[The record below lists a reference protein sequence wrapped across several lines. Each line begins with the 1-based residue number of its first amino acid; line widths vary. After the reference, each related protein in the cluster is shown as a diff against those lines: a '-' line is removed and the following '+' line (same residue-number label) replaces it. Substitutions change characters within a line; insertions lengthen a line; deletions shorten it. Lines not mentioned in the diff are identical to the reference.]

1 MAITKIHPIKS
12 TVQKAVNYICNPDKT
27 DGALL
32 IDSFACDYHMAEA
45 EFRIPL
51 SKGTGQGENLAFHL
65 IQSYAPGEVDADTAH
80 EIGEKLA
87 ERLLKGNHSYVVSTH
102 IDKNSVHNHI
112 IFCAADNFTYRKYY
126 DNKQNYWKIRNLS
139 DQLCREYGLSV
150 IEEHSKSKGLSYE
163 EWMAQGEG
171 RSWKTQLK
179 DDIRKCIKEALTY
192 DDFIMLM
199 KDLGYEIK
207 GEKLLSSVRDP
218 SVLSEDIAGNDTKTG
233 ENAAKYISFRAPGQ
247 PHFIRGSV
255 RGLGRNFTEESIA
268 DAIEKQSKIREARST
283 IPVKKMEYLLKKTAP
298 YNSLI
303 DRSSEKFRDSPW
315 LNRWADKKELQSAA
329 HAFAEAGDTVQ
340 LQRKIDDEKKKA
352 SELKASIAET
362 EKKIETFK
370 ELSVYVKNYRQ
381 YKKVAEAY
389 KKAKDKEK
397 FYEEHESQIMIFDAA
412 KSEIM
417 TKGLDPA
424 KITYEQ
430 VLEGIDKLTERK
442 KTAQAE
448 YRTLSKDI
456 RDKEQQLQMMND
468 YMDREGIKTLNPR
481 FLNEKL
487 NLNFDN

>member
-51 SKGTGQGENLAFHL
+51 SKGTGQGKNLAFHL
-65 IQSYAPGEVDADTAH
+65 IQSFAPGEVDADTAH

-87 ERLLKGNHSYVVSTH
+87 DRLLQGNHSYIVSTH

-126 DNKQNYWKIRNLS
+126 DNKQNYRIIRNLS
-139 DQLCREYGLSV
+139 DQLCQEYGLSV

-192 DDFIMLM
+192 NDFIMLM

-207 GEKLLSSVRDP
+207 GEKLLSSGGDP
-218 SVLSEDIAGNDTKTG
+218 SVLSQDMAGNDMKTG
-233 ENAAKYISFRAPGQ
+233 KNAAKYISFRAPGQ

-255 RGLGRNFTEESIA
+255 RGLGRNFTKESIA
-268 DAIEKQSKIREARST
+268 EAIEKQSKIRESRST
-283 IPVKKMEYLLKKTAP
+283 IPVKKMEDLLKKTAP

-303 DRSSEKFRDSPW
+303 DRSSEKFKDSPW
-315 LNRWADKKELQSAA
+315 LNRWADKKDLQSVA

-340 LQRKIDDEKKKA
+340 LHRKIDNEKKKA
-352 SELKASIAET
+352 SELKVSIAET
-362 EKKIETFK
+362 EKKIESFK
-370 ELSVYVKNYRQ
+370 ELSVYVINYRL

-389 KKAKDKEK
+389 KKVKDKEK
-397 FYEEHESQIMIFDAA
+397 FYEEHESQIMIFNAA

-417 TKGLDPA
+417 AKGLDPA

-430 VLEGIDKLTERK
+430 VLEGIEKLTDRK
-442 KTAQAE
+442 KAAQAE
-448 YRTLSKDI
+448 YRTLSKGI
-456 RDKEQQLQMMND
+456 REKEQQLQMMED
-468 YMDREGIKTLNPR
+468 YIDREGIKTSKTR
-481 FLNEKL
+481 SRSSSKETRQER
-487 NLNFDN
+487 